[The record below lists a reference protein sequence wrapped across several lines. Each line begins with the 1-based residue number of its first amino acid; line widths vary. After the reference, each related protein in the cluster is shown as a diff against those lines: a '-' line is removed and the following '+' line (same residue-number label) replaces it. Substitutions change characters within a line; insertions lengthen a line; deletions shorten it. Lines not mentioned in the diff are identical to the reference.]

1 MMQLKFK
8 IFINC
13 VKSLKYRFVTVNMKL
28 LAERTKIFSRPNT
41 ELI

>member
-8 IFINC
+8 IFTNC
-13 VKSLKYRFVTVNMKL
+13 VKSLKYRFVTVNMEL
-28 LAERTKIFSRPNT
+28 LTERTKIFLRPNT